1 MTLEEACKRFSLDLE
16 KLKGYEQEGF
26 LKPCSGDY
34 TEDEIRRV
42 GLIHSLQKAGMEPES
57 LKSYLDLEEDT
68 LRGRREKIR
77 LLRKTRSCL
86 LESIHEKQRSLDEID
101 YLIDGI
107 RKNQGGNQK

>member
-16 KLKGYEQEGF
+16 KLKSYEQAGF
-26 LKPCSGDY
+26 LKPCSNGY
-34 TEDEIRRV
+34 TEEEISKV
-42 GLIHSLQKAGMEPES
+42 GLIHSLLKAGMEPES
-57 LKSYLDLEEDT
+57 LKAYLELGEEAVRD
-68 LRGRREKIR
+68 RREKIQ